1 MSLSNFQQNEFI
13 NKTGYIST
21 TNINMVVRK
30 RRDCS
35 TFPCLE
41 ATGLMLNGNIY
52 IYLDSLKMIG
62 KRQLILKNYSQK
74 SDSIFSSQT
83 QLNPI
88 PLRQCLKYYHKMNEC
103 YLSS

>member
-1 MSLSNFQQNEFI
+1 
-13 NKTGYIST
+13 
-21 TNINMVVRK
+21 MVVRK

-62 KRQLILKNYSQK
+62 KRQLILKNYYQK
-74 SDSIFSSQT
+74 SDSIFPCQT

-88 PLRQCLKYYHKMNEC
+88 PLR
-103 YLSS
+103 